1 MNMNRFFS
9 SFATSSVFRSQ
20 HRSQRIVT
28 SLLHRALSQHVTVTS
43 SYDEGHKFKQ
53 LVTVGDKHRLIMDE
67 PLALGG
73 NDEGPN
79 PYDMLLSALGAC
91 TSMTL
96 HMYAKLK
103 KMPLL
108 GVTVDLSH
116 SKVYASDCQD
126 CANQPAVEATSAKKH
141 MIDKMVRVIT
151 LHGTELTDADKAKLL
166 VIANKCPVHKTLQQ
180 ANIVETSLAQ

>member
-1 MNMNRFFS
+1 MAMRY
-9 SFATSSVFRSQ
+9 SQ
-20 HRSQRIVT
+20 HQSRTEALTPS
-28 SLLHRALSQHVTVTS
+28 RAFSQHVTVTS
-43 SYDEGHKFKQ
+43 SYDASHKFKQ
-53 LVTVGDKHRLIMDE
+53 FVNVGDKHHLVMDE
-67 PLALGG
+67 PVALGG

-96 HMYAKLK
+96 HMYAKMK
-103 KMPLL
+103 KLPLS
-108 GVTVDLSH
+108 GVTVNLSH

-126 CANQPAVEATSAKKH
+126 CAKQPTGDPDTTSKKI

-151 LHGTELTDADKAKLL
+151 LHGDELTEADKAKLI

-180 ANIVETSLAQ
+180 TNIVETSLAQL